1 LKAVARDKRILGGA
15 FASLPDGAEL
25 LFRGDSPV
33 VAGSFAKDAPY
44 VKNGVVKSWRVR
56 EWTTVAGP
64 DAAIVIDPAAL

>member
-1 LKAVARDKRILGGA
+1 V
-15 FASLPDGAEL
+15 L

-33 VAGSFAKDAPY
+33 AAGRFAKDDPY
-44 VKNGVVKSWRVR
+44 VKKGVVKSWRVR